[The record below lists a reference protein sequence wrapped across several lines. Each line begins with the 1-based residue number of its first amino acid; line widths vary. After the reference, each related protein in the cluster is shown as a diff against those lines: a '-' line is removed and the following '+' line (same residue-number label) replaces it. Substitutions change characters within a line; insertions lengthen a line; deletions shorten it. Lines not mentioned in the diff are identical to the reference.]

1 MTHFKKYNNEI
12 FQALRQNKEN
22 ENISFFLKAC
32 EDYGLNKTDLF
43 QVIILLPVNQL
54 TTSGSLIDDFRSKLI
69 LFQTVDLVEAQ
80 NLAQVQTTLYKM
92 GGQAQKVGF
101 SGPVIGVKQA
111 DANKREFSQEQLDA
125 GKNVIGLQVNSIS
138 DWLIGLQSIERS
150 DWLISFQMGSNQQ
163 ASQKGMTAYGLGR
176 QIISQSQHES

>member
-1 MTHFKKYNNEI
+1 
-12 FQALRQNKEN
+12 
-22 ENISFFLKAC
+22 
-32 EDYGLNKTDLF
+32 
-43 QVIILLPVNQL
+43 
-54 TTSGSLIDDFRSKLI
+54 
-69 LFQTVDLVEAQ
+69 
-80 NLAQVQTTLYKM
+80 M

-111 DANKREFSQEQLDA
+111 EANKREFSQEQLDA
-125 GKNVIGLQVNSIS
+125 GKNVIGLQVSSIS